1 MRVKD
6 QQVETESKRLC
17 TRIMRWFG
25 REQRSDSEYISGGML
40 WNWQAG
46 GPEDGV
52 TEVVREDA
60 KFAGVSG
67 ERGGCRGQSGM
78 EADDWLLPPL
88 KREEMGIKRRCYCC
102 RYTSHP

>member
-25 REQRSDSEYISGGML
+25 REQRSDSEYISGGKL

-60 KFAGVSG
+60 KLAGVSG
-67 ERGGCRGQSGM
+67 ERGGCRRAEWHGG
-78 EADDWLLPPL
+78 
-88 KREEMGIKRRCYCC
+88 R
-102 RYTSHP
+102 